1 MAYRTKK
8 KPGGTDQ
15 NGNPLLGLKITD
27 KAEMA
32 INNQEPKA
40 WKAIDKARDGSAK
53 IGKGTYPIN
62 GRECY
67 HTKAGSNR
75 YAVAWWSDPSYVYV
89 EALIRHNGTGNQYVI
104 V

>member
-8 KPGGTDQ
+8 KPGGKDR

-32 INNQEPKA
+32 ISANEPGA
-40 WKAIDKARDGSAK
+40 WKAIDKARDGSAATNN
-53 IGKGTYPIN
+53 GTYNIN
-62 GRECY
+62 GRVCF
-67 HTKAGSNR
+67 HTKAGSNT

-89 EALIRHNGTGNQYVI
+89 EALIRHIGAGNQYVI